1 MEPQRLMSDDIKE
14 ILLSSSLLLFAAFD
28 RAGGWSR
35 GFMLFDDST
44 DFSVFCVS
52 HLIFGKCFPK
62 VSIRNSAGSLVLS

>member
-1 MEPQRLMSDDIKE
+1 VEQQRLMSDDIQE
-14 ILLSSSLLLFAAFD
+14 ILLLLVLLFAAVD

-35 GFMLFDDST
+35 GFTVFDDST

-62 VSIRNSAGSLVLS
+62 VSIRNSAGLLVLS

>member
-1 MEPQRLMSDDIKE
+1 MEQQRLMSDDIKE
-14 ILLSSSLLLFAAFD
+14 ILLLLLLLFAAFD

-35 GFMLFDDST
+35 GFTVFDDST

-62 VSIRNSAGSLVLS
+62 VSIRNSAGLLVLS